1 MINISPIGRNC
12 SREERD
18 EFEQYDKTTNIR
30 KTFVE
35 ALRREMGSDDLT
47 FSIGG

>member
-1 MINISPIGRNC
+1 V
-12 SREERD
+12 
-18 EFEQYDKTTNIR
+18 R

-35 ALRREMGSDDLT
+35 ALRREMGSEDLT